1 MSERPSGIWS
11 INYLEFQDFLRYQ
24 QVAEELSLQALSFA
38 ELQLSLAVQLAVAGL
53 PVLAELVA
61 VAELF
66 VAAVLQVVAGPL
78 AAAEQRVVAKLQ
90 VVVEQFVVAVLPVVA
105 GPLAAVEQR
114 VVAKFP
120 VVAEPLVVA
129 GLRVVVEPFAV
140 AEPQVVQVSL
150 AVGAWEDCLSLVPV
164 ELVQRALWE
173 RRESTRRRCCH
184 SGCLIACLRR
194 RGSSKACRVAG
205 R

>member
-78 AAAEQRVVAKLQ
+78 AA
-90 VVVEQFVVAVLPVVA
+90 
-105 GPLAAVEQR
+105 VEQR
-114 VVAKFP
+114 VVAKFPVVAEPLVVAGLP

-164 ELVQRALWE
+164 ELVQRVQLELQEQQVQRALWE

>member
-53 PVLAELVA
+53 PVLAE
-61 VAELF
+61 
-66 VAAVLQVVAGPL
+66 PL

-90 VVVEQFVVAVLPVVA
+90 VVVEQFVVAVLQVVA
-105 GPLAAVEQR
+105 
-114 VVAKFP
+114 
-120 VVAEPLVVA
+120 
-129 GLRVVVEPFAV
+129 EPFAV
-140 AEPQVVQVSL
+140 AEPQVVQASL

-164 ELVQRALWE
+164 ELVQRVQRVQLEQRALWE
-173 RRESTRRRCCH
+173 RPELTQRRCCR
-184 SGCLIACLRR
+184 SGCLIACRHR
-194 RGSSKACRVAG
+194 RGSSKACRAAD

>member
-53 PVLAELVA
+53 PVLAELVV

-78 AAAEQRVVAKLQ
+78 AAVEQRVVAKLQ

-105 GPLAAVEQR
+105 
-114 VVAKFP
+114 
-120 VVAEPLVVA
+120 
-129 GLRVVVEPFAV
+129 EPFAV
-140 AEPQVVQVSL
+140 AEPQVVQASL

-164 ELVQRALWE
+164 ELVQRVQRVQLEQRALWE

>member
-53 PVLAELVA
+53 PVLAELVV

-78 AAAEQRVVAKLQ
+78 AAVEQRVVAKLQ

-105 GPLAAVEQR
+105 
-114 VVAKFP
+114 
-120 VVAEPLVVA
+120 
-129 GLRVVVEPFAV
+129 EPFAV
-140 AEPQVVQVSL
+140 AEPQVVQASL

>member
-53 PVLAELVA
+53 PVLAE
-61 VAELF
+61 
-66 VAAVLQVVAGPL
+66 PL

-90 VVVEQFVVAVLPVVA
+90 VVVEQFVVAVL
-105 GPLAAVEQR
+105 R
-114 VVAKFP
+114 VVA
-120 VVAEPLVVA
+120 
-129 GLRVVVEPFAV
+129 EPFAV
-140 AEPQVVQVSL
+140 AEPQVVQASL

-164 ELVQRALWE
+164 ELVQRVQLEQRALWE
-173 RRESTRRRCCH
+173 RPELTQRRCCR
-184 SGCLIACLRR
+184 SGCLIACRHR

>member
-78 AAAEQRVVAKLQ
+78 AA
-90 VVVEQFVVAVLPVVA
+90 
-105 GPLAAVEQR
+105 VEQR
-114 VVAKFP
+114 VVAKFPVVAEPLVVAGLP

-140 AEPQVVQVSL
+140 AEPQVVQASL

>member
-1 MSERPSGIWS
+1 M
-11 INYLEFQDFLRYQ
+11 
-24 QVAEELSLQALSFA
+24 SLQALSFA

-78 AAAEQRVVAKLQ
+78 AA
-90 VVVEQFVVAVLPVVA
+90 
-105 GPLAAVEQR
+105 VEQR
-114 VVAKFP
+114 VVAKFQ

-140 AEPQVVQVSL
+140 AEPQVVQASL

-164 ELVQRALWE
+164 ELVQRVQLELQEQQVQRALWE